1 MAKTKKKY
9 NQPQGTSVLEQ
20 AWKRLSRNKPAIA
33 GIIIINIAIFIAIFG
48 FLIAPDSTPN
58 ANNMVLNIG
67 TESPGFSIR
76 MLKVRKNRQTK
87 DRKVLGMGFVH
98 TMLFGKEDAYE
109 YIPINDFHFDGA
121 EIIVNEYTGESGG
134 LSEISKNLADV
145 VYAKSITDT
154 KVRHIENELTFT
166 DIDGKR
172 QTKSVSDLQQYI
184 LERHIVEKTFI
195 FGTDKFGR
203 DVLSRLIIGVRV
215 SLSVGFIAV
224 LISLII
230 GISLGAAAG
239 YYRGRVDDIIMWI
252 INVIW
257 SIPTLLLVLAIT
269 LAVGKG
275 FWQIFVAVGL
285 SMWVEVA
292 RIIRGQVM
300 SIREIEYVEATR
312 ALGFSHYR
320 TIVLHILPNVLGP
333 VMVIAAANFA
343 AAILIEAGLSF
354 LGIGVQPPMP
364 SWGWMMKENY
374 GYIIAGNAFL
384 AIVPGL
390 AIMTM
395 VLAFNLLG
403 NGLRDALDVK
413 TKINY

>member
-1 MAKTKKKY
+1 M
-9 NQPQGTSVLEQ
+9 
-20 AWKRLSRNKPAIA
+20 
-33 GIIIINIAIFIAIFG
+33 
-48 FLIAPDSTPN
+48 
-58 ANNMVLNIG
+58 
-67 TESPGFSIR
+67 
-76 MLKVRKNRQTK
+76 
-87 DRKVLGMGFVH
+87 
-98 TMLFGKEDAYE
+98 
-109 YIPINDFHFDGA
+109 
-121 EIIVNEYTGESGG
+121 
-134 LSEISKNLADV
+134 
-145 VYAKSITDT
+145 
-154 KVRHIENELTFT
+154 
-166 DIDGKR
+166 
-172 QTKSVSDLQQYI
+172 
-184 LERHIVEKTFI
+184 
-195 FGTDKFGR
+195 
-203 DVLSRLIIGVRV
+203 LSRLIIGVRV

-230 GISLGAAAG
+230 GISLGAVAG
-239 YYRGRVDDIIMWI
+239 YYRGRVDDVIMWI

-269 LAVGKG
+269 LALGKG

-312 ALGFSHYR
+312 ALGYSHYR
-320 TIVLHILPNVLGP
+320 IIAHHILPNVLGP

-384 AIVPGL
+384 AIAPGV
-390 AIMTM
+390 AIMIM

-413 TKINY
+413 TKLNY